1 MIEEIKK
8 RLAAATPG
16 PWQILEDSDGSVGVA
31 QTSHITRDVWSIPRT
46 RGDVELIAAAPADI
60 AFLLSEV
67 ERLKALLH
75 YQKTQGTASIPL
87 YQVDFKVR
95 TKTDNPLI
103 GSVTY
108 RVLASPDD
116 VVEVA
121 TAELLRSL
129 RYPEATEIFPYMIKK
144 LGRVPLPD
152 DHNPFLDVTLR
163 DSALLQVFDFGSSTY
178 KILLGENDA
187 SMG

>member
-1 MIEEIKK
+1 MIAEIKK

-16 PWQILEDSDGSVGVA
+16 PWQVLKERDGSVGVI

-46 RGDVELIAAAPADI
+46 QEDVELIAAAPADI
-60 AFLLSEV
+60 AFLLAEV

-108 RVLASPDD
+108 RVLASPED

-129 RYPEATEIFPYMIKK
+129 RYPEATEIFPYLIKK
-144 LGRVPLPD
+144 LGSVPLPD
-152 DHNPFLDVTLR
+152 DHNPFLDVTLK
-163 DSALLQVFDFGSSTY
+163 DSVLLQVFDFGSPPY

-187 SMG
+187 SLG